1 MTSRRAFAAVV
12 LSWLA
17 LAGGSD
23 AAQQAT
29 SAAKIAELQAR
40 FDRETNS
47 GRKAKLLEKLGD
59 AQFVESRRAGK
70 AGDYQTVGL
79 LLEKYRDNVRA
90 ALAAV
95 RRQHPR
101 AEKDS
106 GGYKRIEV
114 HVRRGLR
121 ELDETLLVAPP
132 PYRPPL
138 HIVRNDLQ
146 EIEEELLRL
155 LFPRRPGEQPV
166 PRKPPAP

>member
-12 LSWLA
+12 FAWLA
-17 LAGGSD
+17 LAGGAG
-23 AAQQAT
+23 AAQQAAP
-29 SAAKIAELQAR
+29 AAKIAELQAR
-40 FDRETNS
+40 FDRETHS
-47 GRKAKLLEKLGD
+47 GRKAKLLQKLGD
-59 AQFVESRRAGK
+59 AQFAESRRAGN

-95 RRQHPR
+95 RRQHPQ
-101 AEKDS
+101 AEKNP
-106 GGYKRIEV
+106 GEYKRMEV

-166 PRKPPAP
+166 PQKPPAP